1 MSMKSQPKE
10 MRMSIGVDNFRNLQE
25 RQGYYV
31 DKTGLITEYLEKNEE
46 VTLVTRPRRFGK
58 TLNMSMMAEFFD
70 ITKDSREIFEGTKV
84 METKWVK
91 EMNQYPVI
99 ALSFANVRGN
109 DAEFMLHML
118 GLEIVQEYGC
128 HSYLWEDDR
137 LPVCEREKLK
147 EFWSEKWLW
156 EGDKKFW
163 MIPKSLFIL
172 CAALEKYHGKKV
184 RVFIDEYDTPF
195 IQALIAGY
203 YEEIR
208 PVFTM
213 LLSSVLK
220 GNPSL
225 KSAYLTGIQRVAKE
239 NIFSGMNNLEVYT
252 VNDPEYAEY
261 FGFTEAETETLL
273 RYFGMELTDE
283 VRETYDGYHFGD
295 CEVYNPWSITNYVSR
310 KRLSPFWV
318 NTAENSLIH
327 SAIDQVGE
335 EFRQGY
341 EELIEKG
348 SYATEIKMDSS
359 FYEYASVE
367 SLWGLLLSAGMLTGE
382 QVPGQAKEYRLWV
395 PNREVMYAF
404 EELTAH
410 HLGIRDGGMSMMFY
424 SLAIKDMDRFEREY
438 KNILL
443 RLPSYHD
450 LKEENSYH
458 MMMLGMC
465 TYLKGEYEVKSN
477 SESGHGRSDICLR
490 ALKKGKP
497 HIIMEFK
504 YTKDRGKDL
513 KELANEALEQIREK
527 GYAAGLEGEVLCVGL
542 GHCGK
547 NVEIKWE

>member
-1 MSMKSQPKE
+1 MSSQPRE
-10 MRMSIGVDNFRNLQE
+10 MYMSIGADNFRNLREQ
-25 RQGYYV
+25 QGYYV
-31 DKTGLITEYLEKNEE
+31 DKTGLIAEYLEKKEA

-58 TLNMSMMAEFFD
+58 TLNMSMMAEYFD
-70 ITKDSREIFEGTKV
+70 VTKDSRDIFAGTKV
-84 METKWVK
+84 MGTKWTK
-91 EMNQYPVI
+91 EMNRYPVI

-109 DAEFMLHML
+109 DAEFMLRML
-118 GLEIVQEYGC
+118 GLEIMQEYGC

-137 LPVCEREKLK
+137 LPTSEREGLK
-147 EFWSEKWLW
+147 EFWSGKWLR
-156 EGDKKFW
+156 EGDKNFW
-163 MIPKSLFIL
+163 MIPRSLFVL
-172 CAALEKYHGKKV
+172 CTALEKYHGEKV

-213 LLSSVLK
+213 LLSSV
-220 GNPSL
+220 
-225 KSAYLTGIQRVAKE
+225 Q

-252 VNDPEYAEY
+252 VNDPEYAGY
-261 FGFTEAETETLL
+261 FGFTEAETEALL

-295 CEVYNPWSITNYVSR
+295 YEVYNPWSITNYVNR

-327 SAIDQVGE
+327 SAIDQMGE
-335 EFRQGY
+335 KFRKGY
-341 EELIEKG
+341 EKLIETG
-348 SYATEIKMDSS
+348 SYTTEVRMDSS

-382 QVPGQAKEYRLWV
+382 QIPGRAKEYRLWI

-404 EELTAH
+404 EELTAR
-410 HLGIRDGGMSMMFY
+410 HLGIRGGGMSMMFY
-424 SLAIKDMDRFEREY
+424 ALTMKDMRRFEEEY
-438 KNILL
+438 KDILME
-443 RLPSYHD
+443 LPSYHD

-477 SESGHGRSDICLR
+477 RESGLGRSDICLQAVKPGR
-490 ALKKGKP
+490 P
-497 HIIMEFK
+497 HIVMEFK
-504 YTKDRGKDL
+504 YTKDKEKDL
-513 KELANEALEQIREK
+513 KELARAALEQIREK
-527 GYAAGLEGEVLCVGL
+527 GYAAGLGGEVLCVGL

-547 NVEIKWE
+547 RAEIAWEVREEICRGTKDV